1 MTRAR
6 LASGFVEGMCLLGL
20 LAVVLVLTRGAK

>member
-6 LASGFVEGMCLLGL
+6 FVSGFVEGMCLLGL
-20 LAVVLVLTRGAK
+20 LAVVLLLARGAK